1 MSTTSNETSPDKKI
15 DHKSIVLEL
24 ITIRIVSDYEWFK
37 KSTGNSNLDFAE
49 FAAKKILRAFDPFND

>member
-1 MSTTSNETSPDKKI
+1 MSATSNETSPDKKI

-24 ITIRIVSDYEWFK
+24 ITIRYEWFK